1 MMEYIIIIKLKDGQK
16 STMNH
21 YSINKQKERKKERK
35 KERTTKIQMVKLW
48 HHNKC
53 KMSHQKKCKITSLV
67 IHCSALYKD
76 I

>member
-21 YSINKQKERKKERK
+21 YSINKQ